1 MRKYRFPLLAL
12 AFTASAIAFSCK
24 SKQATQ
30 PVKTDVSQYTTVES
44 QQPKKD
50 YKYDTVPGDPLKARI
65 YTLDNG
71 LKVYMTVY
79 KDAPRIQTYIAV
91 RAGSKNDP
99 ADATGLAHYLEH
111 MVFKGTDQ
119 YGTLDFSKE
128 EPLVKQI
135 EELYE
140 VYRQTTDEQKR
151 KMLYRQIDSISGIAA
166 KYAIANEYDKMLSA
180 LGAQGTNAYTSV
192 EQTVYVN
199 DIPSNQLDKWLTIE
213 AERWRKPVMR
223 LFHTELEAVYEE
235 KNRSLDNDGSKVWEA
250 LYSGLFQK
258 HTYGTQTTIGTIEHL
273 KNPSIKKINEYYN
286 TYYVPNNMAIC
297 LSGDLDPDQAI
308 KMIDEKF
315 GKWASKP
322 VPAFNSPAEDPIT
335 KPVVKE
341 VVGPDAESVMMGFRF
356 PGVNTRE
363 ADLMYLTN
371 KILYNGKAGLIDL
384 NLNQKQKLIDGS
396 TYADL
401 NKDYC
406 THILY
411 ASPKKGQS
419 LDDVKKLI
427 LGQIDLVK
435 KGDFPDWLL
444 PAIITDLRLEETKM
458 YEQNNMRADAF
469 VRAYIW
475 DMKWSDYVK
484 WIDRLSGYTKQDVI
498 DFAKQHY
505 GNNYV
510 VVNKRTGE
518 DKSLQK
524 VVKPEITPVEVNR
537 GEQSPF
543 LQKIVNTPAPAIE
556 PVFID
561 YQKDIQTVTINNTIP
576 LLYSRNSEN
585 KTFDLYYVFDM
596 GSNHNKKLPI
606 AIEYLPFLGTSKYK
620 PAEIQQEFY
629 KLGCTFNVFN
639 SDDQVYVSL
648 SGLSDNFNPSL
659 KLFEELLADA
669 QPDKE
674 ALSNLVSDI
683 LKKREDAKLNKYT
696 ILYQAMYNYGVY
708 GSKSP
713 FTNVLSEKELKAL
726 TPQELVDMIKGLNS
740 YEHRILYYG
749 PSGIKELTMTM
760 MAAHK
765 TPAKLKPVP
774 AESQFVHQN
783 TGGTVYVV
791 NYPMKQAEIIMLSKG
806 MAYDKNITP
815 TISMFNEYFGGSMG
829 SIVFQDLRE
838 SKALAYSVS
847 STFRSPKKKEHPYY
861 AFAYIGTQAD
871 KLPEAMK
878 GMSDLLNT
886 MPESEVTFNA
896 AKEAVV
902 QSLRTDR
909 ITKADVLF
917 NYERAKKMGLDYDIR
932 KDIYSKVPSMTMAD
946 IRAFQQQNIK
956 GKPFTILVL
965 GDVNAL
971 DMKTLSEYGA
981 VKKLELKDVF
991 GY

>member
-1 MRKYRFPLLAL
+1 MKKYTFHLLTL
-12 AFTASAIAFSCK
+12 AFAASVLTFSCK
-24 SKQATQ
+24 SKQVTP
-30 PVKTDVSQYTTVES
+30 PVKTDAAQYTTIETP
-44 QQPKKD
+44 QKKE
-50 YKYDTVPGDPLKARI
+50 YKYDSVPNDPLKARI

-71 LKVYMTVY
+71 LKVYLTVY

-111 MVFKGTDQ
+111 MVFKGTDK
-119 YGTLDFSKE
+119 YGSLDYSKE

-135 EELYE
+135 EDMYE
-140 VYRQTTDEQKR
+140 VYRKTTDEKKR
-151 KMLYRQIDSISGIAA
+151 KALYRQIDSISGVAA

-235 KNRSLDNDGSKVWEA
+235 KNRGLDNDGNKVWEA
-250 LYSGLFQK
+250 LYAGLFQK

-273 KNPSIKKINEYYN
+273 KNPSIKKINEYYY

-308 KMIDEKF
+308 RMIDEKF

-322 VPAFNSPAEDPIT
+322 VPAFNPPVEDPIT
-335 KPVVKE
+335 APIVKE
-341 VVGPDAESVMMGFRF
+341 VLGPDAESVMLGFRF
-356 PGVNTRE
+356 PGVNNRE
-363 ADLMYLTN
+363 SDLMYLTD

-384 NLNQKQKLIDGS
+384 NLNQKQKVIDGS
-396 TYADL
+396 TYADM

-411 ASPKKGQS
+411 ASNKQGQS
-419 LDDVKKLI
+419 LENVKKLI
-427 LGQIDLVK
+427 LSQLELVK
-435 KGDFPDWLL
+435 KGEFADWLL
-444 PAIITDLRLEETKM
+444 PAIITDLRLQETKM
-458 YEQNNMRADAF
+458 FEQNGNRADAF

-475 DMKWSDYVK
+475 DMKWSDYVT
-484 WIDRLSGYTKQDVI
+484 WIERLSKYTKQDII
-498 DFAKQHY
+498 DFAKKSY
-505 GNNYV
+505 NNNYV

-518 DKSLQK
+518 DKNVQK
-524 VVKPEITPVEVNR
+524 VIKPEITPVEVNR
-537 GEQSPF
+537 GEQSAF
-543 LQKIVNTPAPAIE
+543 LKEIVNTPSPNIE
-556 PVFID
+556 PVFVD
-561 YQKDIQTVTINNTIP
+561 YQKDIQNTTLNNTIP
-576 LLYSRNSEN
+576 LLYTHNSEN

-596 GSNHNKKLPI
+596 GSNHNKKLPV

-620 PAEIQQEFY
+620 PADIQQEFY
-629 KLGCTFNVFN
+629 KLGCTFSVFN
-639 SDDQVYVSL
+639 SEDQVYVSL
-648 SGLSDNFNPSL
+648 SGLSENFDKAL

-669 QPDKE
+669 QPNKE
-674 ALSNLVSDI
+674 ALNNLVSDI
-683 LKKREDAKLNKYT
+683 NKKRKDAKLSKAT

-708 GSKSP
+708 GQKSP
-713 FTNVLSEKELKAL
+713 FTNVLTENELNTLSA
-726 TPQELVDMIKGLNS
+726 QELVKIIKELTS
-740 YEHRILYYG
+740 YEHRVLYYG
-749 PSGIKELTMTM
+749 PYGVKELSSILT
-760 MAAHK
+760 AYHK
-765 TPAKLKPVP
+765 VPAKLKPVP
-774 AESQFVHQN
+774 AEPQFVNQP
-783 TGGTVYVV
+783 TGGNVYVV
-791 NYPMKQAEIIMLSKG
+791 NYPMKQAEIIMISKG
-806 MAYDKNITP
+806 MNYDKNITP

-829 SIVFQDLRE
+829 SIVFQDMRE

-878 GMSDLLNT
+878 GMTELLTT

-896 AKEAVV
+896 AKESVI

-917 NYERAKKMGLDYDIR
+917 NYEKAKKMGLDYDIR
-932 KDIYSKVPSMTMAD
+932 KDIYGKVPTMTMAD

-965 GDVNAL
+965 GDINVL
-971 DMKTLSEYGA
+971 DMKTLSQYGT

>member
-1 MRKYRFPLLAL
+1 MRKYRLHLLTL
-12 AFTASAIAFSCK
+12 AFTASVLAFSCK
-24 SKQATQ
+24 TKQATQ
-30 PVKTDVSQYTTVES
+30 PVKTEVSQYTTIES
-44 QQPKKD
+44 QQPKKE
-50 YKYDTVPGDPLKARI
+50 YKYDSVPNDPLKARI

-111 MVFKGTDQ
+111 MVFKGTDK
-119 YGTLDFSKE
+119 YGTLDFAKE

-135 EELYE
+135 EEMYE
-140 VYRQTTDEQKR
+140 VYRKTTDEGKR
-151 KMLYRQIDSISGIAA
+151 KKLYRQIDSISGVAA

-199 DIPSNQLDKWLTIE
+199 DIPSNQLEKWLIIE
-213 AERWRKPVMR
+213 AERFRKPVMR

-235 KNRSLDNDGSKVWEA
+235 KNRSLDNDGNKVWEA
-250 LYSGLFQK
+250 LYEGLFQK

-297 LSGDLDPDQAI
+297 LSGDIDPDKTI
-308 KMIDEKF
+308 RLIDEKF
-315 GKWASKP
+315 GKWGSKP
-322 VPAFNSPAEDPIT
+322 VPAFNPPVEDPI
-335 KPVVKE
+335 KAPIVKE

-363 ADLMYLTN
+363 SDLMYLMD
-371 KILYNGKAGLIDL
+371 KVLYNGKAGLIDL
-384 NLNQKQKLIDGS
+384 NLNQKQKVIDGS
-396 TYADL
+396 TYADM

-411 ASPKKGQS
+411 ASNKQGQS
-419 LDDVKKLI
+419 LEDVKKLI
-427 LGQIDLVK
+427 LGQVELVK
-435 KGDFPDWLL
+435 KGEFPDWLL
-444 PAIITDLRLEETKM
+444 PAIITDLRLQETKM
-458 YEQNNMRADAF
+458 YEQNGNRADAF

-475 DMKWSDYVK
+475 DMKWSDYVS
-484 WIDRLSGYTKQDVI
+484 WIERLSKYTKQDVI
-498 DFAKQHY
+498 EFAKQHY
-505 GNNYV
+505 DNNYV

-518 DKSLQK
+518 DKNVQK
-524 VVKPEITPVEVNR
+524 VIKPEITPVEVNR

-543 LQKIVNTPAPAIE
+543 LKEIVNTPAPDIE
-556 PVFID
+556 PVFVD
-561 YQKDIQTVTINNTIP
+561 YRKDIQNVTLNNNIP
-576 LLYSRNSEN
+576 LLYTNNSEN

-596 GSNHNKKLPI
+596 GSNNNKKLPV

-620 PAEIQQEFY
+620 PAEVQQEFY
-629 KLGCTFNVFN
+629 KLGCSFSVFN
-639 SDDQVYVSL
+639 SEDQVYVSL
-648 SGLSDNFNPSL
+648 SGLSENFDKAL
-659 KLFEELLADA
+659 KLFEELMADA
-669 QPDKE
+669 QPNKE
-674 ALSNLVSDI
+674 ALANLVSDI
-683 LKKREDAKLNKYT
+683 LKKREDAKLNKYA
-696 ILYQAMYNYGVY
+696 ILYQAMYNFGMYGA
-708 GSKSP
+708 KSP
-713 FTNVLSEKELKAL
+713 YTHVLSEKELKAL
-726 TPQELVDMIKGLNS
+726 TPKELVDVIKGLNS

-749 PSGIKELTMTM
+749 PYGVKELSAFMT
-760 MAAHK
+760 AYHK
-765 TPAKLKPVP
+765 VPATLKPVP
-774 AESQFVHQN
+774 PPAKFEMQP

-806 MAYDKNITP
+806 MNYDKNIVP
-815 TISMFNEYFGGSMG
+815 TVSMFNEYFGGSMG
-829 SIVFQDLRE
+829 SIVFQDMRE

-878 GMSDLLNT
+878 GMTELLTT

-896 AKEAVV
+896 AKEAVI

-917 NYERAKKMGLDYDIR
+917 SYEKAKQMGLDYDIR
-932 KDIYSKVPSMTMAD
+932 KDIFSKVPAMTIAD

-965 GDVNAL
+965 GDVNVL
-971 DMKTLSEYGA
+971 DMKTLSQYGT